1 MAERTTQQTI
11 MFVLKLLGLMGA
23 SLGAGV
29 WGDLILQRLWK
40 SELPRLISYQKVPLL
55 QLGDSFSGPARLQAA
70 LHSTEPK
77 ETPSSQPSAIWYAW
91 VTETRKSGKN
101 TYTTTVCSKGDDEG
115 LLLRDSLRTV
125 PLRLPIDDDHV
136 HLLKSTTLESVAW
149 TRVALDFG
157 KPSSTRDIP
166 ERMRNLCP
174 GLEHYSG
181 TLHYYEASL
190 QPGTQVTV
198 VACKREG
205 QLRSCSDGNAAISI
219 DGLRPVFRG
228 YANHAMDPL
237 RGVTMLCALFF
248 ALLATLLYSQHS
260 DPAEPK

>member
-1 MAERTTQQTI
+1 MAERTTQQMIRT
-11 MFVLKLLGLMGA
+11 VLKLLALMGA

-29 WGDLILQRLWK
+29 WADLILQDLWK
-40 SELPRLISYQKVPLL
+40 TDLPRLISYSKVPLQ

-70 LHSTEPK
+70 LHCTEPK
-77 ETPSSQPSAIWYAW
+77 ETPSNQPSVIWYAW

-101 TYTTTVCSKGDDEG
+101 TYTSTVCSKGDDEG

-125 PLRLPIDDDHV
+125 PLRLPSDNDHV
-136 HLLKSTTLESVAW
+136 HLLKSTTVESVAW
-149 TRVALDFG
+149 NRVALDFG
-157 KPSSTRDIP
+157 QPSSTRDIP
-166 ERMRNLCP
+166 ERMRSLCP

-190 QPGTQVTV
+190 RPGTPVTV
-198 VACKREG
+198 VACQNDG
-205 QLRSCSDGNAAISI
+205 QLRSCVDGNAAISV

-228 YANHAMDPL
+228 YANQALIAL
-237 RGVTMLCALFF
+237 RGVTVLCALVF
-248 ALLATLLYSQHS
+248 ALLATLLYSHHS

>member
-11 MFVLKLLGLMGA
+11 RVVLKLLALMGA

-29 WGDLILQRLWK
+29 WADLVLQGLWNN
-40 SELPRLISYQKVPLL
+40 ELPRLISYRKMPLL

-101 TYTTTVCSKGDDEG
+101 THTTTVCSKGDDEG

-125 PLRLPIDDDHV
+125 PLRLPLDDDHV
-136 HLLKSTTLESVAW
+136 HLLKSSTLESVAW
-149 TRVALDFG
+149 SRVALDFG
-157 KPSSTRDIP
+157 QPSSTRDIP
-166 ERMRNLCP
+166 ERMRSLCP
-174 GLEHYSG
+174 GLEHYRG

-198 VACKREG
+198 VTCQREG

-228 YANHAMDPL
+228 YANQALISL
-237 RGVTMLCALFF
+237 RGVTVLCALFF
-248 ALLATLLYSQHS
+248 ALLATLLYSHHS